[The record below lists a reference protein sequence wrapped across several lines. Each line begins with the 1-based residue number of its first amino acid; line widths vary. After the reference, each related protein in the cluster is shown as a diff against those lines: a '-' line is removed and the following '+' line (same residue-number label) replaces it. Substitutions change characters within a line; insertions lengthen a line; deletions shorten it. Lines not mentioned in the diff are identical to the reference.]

1 MQNHKVSVAFGK
13 AVIKELDNTL
23 KKVSEIMQS
32 NGCFG
37 QVVNARAIASEKHIR
52 QAAEQAVSAFGQG
65 SNFSNRQE
73 MELLIRLSGRKQV
86 GKAVEAL
93 GVKEG
98 MQEIAVIAVGENGE
112 KAVREIAL
120 LLKLEKT
127 KHKPDAAFLK
137 KAFGIPE
144 NELKLLK
151 EREKALE
158 SAVLEKA
165 ALVELED

>member
-1 MQNHKVSVAFGK
+1 M
-13 AVIKELDNTL
+13 
-23 KKVSEIMQS
+23 
-32 NGCFG
+32 
-37 QVVNARAIASEKHIR
+37 
-52 QAAEQAVSAFGQG
+52 
-65 SNFSNRQE
+65 
-73 MELLIRLSGRKQV
+73 LIRLSGRKQV